1 MLASELMVASLCHIL
16 SLIFACM
23 MASLRLLARFSLSI
37 LVEEKKEGGGEEEI
51 LRRPTRTLLFLL
63 FLLAINYILLF
74 YW

>member
-37 LVEEKKEGGGEEEI
+37 LVEEKEGGGEEEI